1 MNGLKELQQMDN
13 EAKAI
18 RLKAIPEHARPKT
31 KFSDKSSNGLTKAI
45 IQWITLNQG
54 YAVRVSSAG
63 RYLPGAKKFIPSTTK
78 KGTADIHATINGRH
92 ASIEVKIGND
102 KMSEAQERTKQ
113 EVERAGGLYFIARDF
128 DSFLEWYKRIA
139 IDTRDTGKNVPGCG
153 HGATIKHANQ

>member
-1 MNGLKELQQMDN
+1 MDN

-31 KFSDKSSNGLTKAI
+31 KFSDKSANGLTKAI
-45 IQWITLNQG
+45 IQWLTLNSC

-78 KGTADIHATINGRH
+78 KGTADIHATLNIGGSAGRH
-92 ASIEVKIGND
+92 ASIEVKIGKD

-113 EVERAGGLYFIARDF
+113 EVERAGGLYFIAKDF
-128 DSFLEWYKRIA
+128 DSFLEWYKSLA
-139 IDTRDTGKNVPGCG
+139 IDTRDTAKNVPGCSSDT
-153 HGATIKHANQ
+153 TIKHAKQ